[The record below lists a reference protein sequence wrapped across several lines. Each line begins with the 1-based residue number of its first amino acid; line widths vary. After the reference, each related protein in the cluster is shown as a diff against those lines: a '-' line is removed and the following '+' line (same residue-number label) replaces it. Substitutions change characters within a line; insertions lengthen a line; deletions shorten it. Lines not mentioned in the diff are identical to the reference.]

1 MSDKTSAS
9 PTASKWNARYAY
21 SGEPLPAPAEVLSR
35 GERYLPRSQ
44 SSVSVAP
51 LLALDLACG
60 RAASGEWLAARGFN
74 VTAWDISEKVIAS
87 IKERPGS
94 RIAIAEARD
103 VVTAPPLTQSFDVI
117 VVCRFLERS
126 ICPAIAA
133 ALKPGGVLFYQTF
146 THGLSN
152 PDYLL
157 GSNELPELFSMLNV
171 YSYEEPE
178 PDSADRAEA
187 KLVGRVG

>member
-1 MSDKTSAS
+1 VTDDKIV
-9 PTASKWNARYAY
+9 SKWNARYAY
-21 SGEPLPAPAEVLSR
+21 SGDPLPAPAEVLSS
-35 GERYLPRSQ
+35 GERYLP
-44 SSVSVAP
+44 VVTEGMT
-51 LLALDLACG
+51 ALDLACG
-60 RAASGEWLAARGFN
+60 RAANGEWLASRGYT

-94 RIAIAEARD
+94 CIATAEARD
-103 VVTAPPLTQSFDVI
+103 VVTAPPPAQSFDVI

-126 ICPAIAA
+126 ICPQIAA
-133 ALKPGGVLFYQTF
+133 ALKPGGVLYYQTF

-157 GSNELPELFSMLNV
+157 GPNELPELFSMLNI

-178 PDSADRAEA
+178 PDKAGRAEA
-187 KLVGRVG
+187 RLVGGQMAG

>member
-1 MSDKTSAS
+1 MSDKSAE
-9 PTASKWNARYAY
+9 SKWNARYTY
-21 SGEPLPAPAEVLSR
+21 SGEPLPSPAEVLSH
-35 GERYLPRSQ
+35 GEQYLPPSQ
-44 SSVSVAP
+44 PSVSDAP

-60 RAASGEWLAARGFN
+60 RAANGEWLASRGYI

-94 RIAIAEARD
+94 RITTAEARNI
-103 VVTAPPLTQSFDVI
+103 VTDPPLAQSFDVI
-117 VVCRFLERS
+117 VVCRFLERN
-126 ICPAIAA
+126 ICPQIAA

-178 PDSADRAEA
+178 PDSAGRAEA
-187 KLVGRVG
+187 KLVAGVG